1 MIPPALL
8 VHTAS
13 VEPYE
18 GSGAYGDRYGTAY
31 DLPCY
36 YEGRRQ
42 LVRGSDGTEVV
53 SEGVL
58 FADIPATELKAGS
71 RVTVLGRSTWVIT
84 VSTLDDGG
92 LTGLAHIEVALA

>member
-1 MIPPALL
+1 MSIPAELL

-18 GSGAYGDRYGTAY
+18 GSGAYGDRYGTAVPV
-31 DLPCY
+31 PCY

-42 LVRGSDGTEVV
+42 IVRDGDGNEAV

-58 FADIPATELKAGS
+58 YANLTDLPVGS
-71 RVTVLGRSTWVIT
+71 RVTVLGRTTWVLS
-84 VSTLDDGG
+84 VSTFDDGG
-92 LTGLAHIEVALA
+92 ITGLAHVEVALA